1 MQLLLVD
8 DERSVV
14 EALAETIPWESC
26 GISTVH
32 EATSGAMALEMLE
45 NHPIDIVITDIR
57 MPGMSGIEL
66 IAVIRSRWP
75 LVNTMLLSGHA
86 DFAYA
91 QQAILQGSFD
101 YLLKPVRDEDLIQ
114 AVTRLVQHIRTKWEE
129 AASYQKA
136 LYSFRENKPLLR
148 STLLNEL
155 ITGRV
160 FPESKLADK
169 LNLLELPFSAG
180 DEFGMLIIRM
190 EQHLSEMGDR
200 DLALM
205 EYAICNIVSE
215 VMQEHFYIWHARD
228 DHDYIV
234 ILLRSRPGSAVK
246 PAKPADLL
254 EAYAAKI
261 QTQVQLYLKGA
272 ISVLVSSGGTFPDQ
286 IRETYEHAVL
296 SMRKQMGQG
305 QGLFVSTSF
314 EPLTKPVHTIR
325 SLYEP
330 PGMISLLEAARFED
344 VGRKIDQTFGELL
357 QSAEEHDVAE
367 HLVEAYHALAG
378 AFAYIIHKNG
388 KPLANVMPEDA
399 FRQFSA
405 PSFTTVRQL
414 HEWSLRI
421 LNCIREDA
429 EQELKDNHSAIVRS
443 ANSYIVRHLAGD
455 VSLPAI
461 AREVHLHP
469 VYLSKVYK
477 AETGETLTAYVYRL
491 RMEKAA
497 FYLSTTNAKVFEISE
512 MVGYNNTAYF
522 IRVFK
527 KYYDVTPQEYRER
540 LLQ

>member
-26 GISTVH
+26 GISTVY

-45 NHPIDIVITDIR
+45 HHPIDIVITDIR

-129 AASYQKA
+129 AASYRKA

-215 VMQEHFYIWHARD
+215 VMQEHFYI
-228 DHDYIV
+228 
-234 ILLRSRPGSAVK
+234 
-246 PAKPADLL
+246 
-254 EAYAAKI
+254 
-261 QTQVQLYLKGA
+261 
-272 ISVLVSSGGTFPDQ
+272 
-286 IRETYEHAVL
+286 
-296 SMRKQMGQG
+296 
-305 QGLFVSTSF
+305 
-314 EPLTKPVHTIR
+314 
-325 SLYEP
+325 
-330 PGMISLLEAARFED
+330 
-344 VGRKIDQTFGELL
+344 
-357 QSAEEHDVAE
+357 
-367 HLVEAYHALAG
+367 
-378 AFAYIIHKNG
+378 
-388 KPLANVMPEDA
+388 
-399 FRQFSA
+399 
-405 PSFTTVRQL
+405 
-414 HEWSLRI
+414 
-421 LNCIREDA
+421 
-429 EQELKDNHSAIVRS
+429 
-443 ANSYIVRHLAGD
+443 
-455 VSLPAI
+455 
-461 AREVHLHP
+461 
-469 VYLSKVYK
+469 
-477 AETGETLTAYVYRL
+477 
-491 RMEKAA
+491 
-497 FYLSTTNAKVFEISE
+497 
-512 MVGYNNTAYF
+512 
-522 IRVFK
+522 
-527 KYYDVTPQEYRER
+527 
-540 LLQ
+540 